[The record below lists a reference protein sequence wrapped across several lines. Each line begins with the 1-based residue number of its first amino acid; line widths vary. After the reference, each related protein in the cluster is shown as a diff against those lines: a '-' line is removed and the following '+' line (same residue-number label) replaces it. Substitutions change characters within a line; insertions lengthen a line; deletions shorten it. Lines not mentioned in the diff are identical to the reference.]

1 MRTFGGNRVSRLGN
15 FLFGRESFSVVVEQ
29 SAPELIARIQ
39 SAITSAQAGPRFGAP
54 AFRGDVSESGF
65 VLRPVAAHPKDT
77 RASVVA
83 RGELEPSVG
92 ATRVHVT
99 VRHSRA
105 MVFFG
110 WLLALLASADAVAT
124 TQFVDSRNLTMAVVL
139 AAFAI
144 LWHVLLWR
152 NIRRVESDIKAL
164 LSRT

>member
-1 MRTFGGNRVSRLGN
+1 
-15 FLFGRESFSVVVEQ
+15 
-29 SAPELIARIQ
+29 
-39 SAITSAQAGPRFGAP
+39 
-54 AFRGDVSESGF
+54 
-65 VLRPVAAHPKDT
+65 
-77 RASVVA
+77 
-83 RGELEPSVG
+83 
-92 ATRVHVT
+92 
-99 VRHSRA
+99 

-124 TQFVDSRNLTMAVVL
+124 TQFVDSRNLTMAVIL